1 MRRLLA
7 KLFGRPAP
15 TPPAPGPSPFHVQQL
30 LPGEDR
36 PVAHLVFA
44 PGEGHSAFLTRWP
57 VRARRAQTDETT
69 RHIELTL
76 EEALHHFTTLGAS
89 PAAQQAA
96 REGQTALLLIDDA
109 PLTLQVGTCTGLSAL
124 SPETYTSATAFLMD
138 MERLARTCPPN
149 FPFLLLGQSGE
160 HNVPWERAFDRV
172 DWRDRARQVL
182 QERVARQVRPPERR
196 AP

>member
-7 KLFGRPAP
+7 RLFGHPAP
-15 TPPAPGPSPFHVQQL
+15 TPPAPESLPFHVQQL

-36 PVAHLVFA
+36 PVAHLVFV

-57 VRARRAQTDETT
+57 IRARRARTDDDT
-69 RHIELTL
+69 RHIDLTL
-76 EEALHHFTTLGAS
+76 EEAFHHFTALGAS

-109 PLTLQVGTCTGLSAL
+109 PLTLQVGTCTGLTTLA
-124 SPETYTSATAFLMD
+124 PETYASATAFLVD

-149 FPFLLLGQSGE
+149 FPFLLLGQSGT
-160 HNVPWERAFDRV
+160 HSIPWERAFDRV
-172 DWRDRARQVL
+172 DWRDRVRQVL

>member
-1 MRRLLA
+1 MRRLFA
-7 KLFGRPAP
+7 RLFGHP
-15 TPPAPGPSPFHVQQL
+15 TPMPPAPESLPFHVQQL

-76 EEALHHFTTLGAS
+76 EDAVHHFTGLGAL

-96 REGQTALLLIDDA
+96 REGQTALLLVDDA
-109 PLTLQVGTCTGLSAL
+109 PLTLQVGTCTGLITL
-124 SPETYTSATAFLMD
+124 SPERYATATAFLMD
-138 MERLARTCPPN
+138 MDQLYRTCPTD
-149 FPFLLLGQSGE
+149 FPFLLLAQSGE
-160 HNVPWERAFDRV
+160 HAIPWTRAFDHV
-172 DWRDRARQVL
+172 DWGARAREALHEHAAQ
-182 QERVARQVRPPERR
+182 QVRPPERR